1 MMPIPTAVRK
11 TLEVTQRI
19 YDGADCYPWTR
30 TFVVWP
36 RRSILG
42 APLFW
47 EWAYK
52 RRVWIVWGSGFHM
65 EPEVEYAT
73 ILEIMTNPEL

>member
-1 MMPIPTAVRK
+1 M
-11 TLEVTQRI
+11 
-19 YDGADCYPWTR
+19 
-30 TFVVWP
+30 WP

-42 APLFW
+42 EPIFW

-73 ILEIMTNPEL
+73 ILEIMTHPEM